1 MFKILCSDVIEFP
14 TDFKT
19 QMPKAQFTSP
29 RDFGFLQN
37 KGSLRISLMFHVP
50 NQGLEGVVSIFR
62 DSGGF
67 MTEVAFLVYS
77 KRPVVPFSKESC
89 EYRTIGF

>member
-1 MFKILCSDVIEFP
+1 MHGKTERKVNLNFDSFNEEMFKILCSDVIEFP

-19 QMPKAQFTSP
+19 QMPEAQLTSL

-50 NQGLEGVVSIFR
+50 NQG
-62 DSGGF
+62 
-67 MTEVAFLVYS
+67 
-77 KRPVVPFSKESC
+77 
-89 EYRTIGF
+89 